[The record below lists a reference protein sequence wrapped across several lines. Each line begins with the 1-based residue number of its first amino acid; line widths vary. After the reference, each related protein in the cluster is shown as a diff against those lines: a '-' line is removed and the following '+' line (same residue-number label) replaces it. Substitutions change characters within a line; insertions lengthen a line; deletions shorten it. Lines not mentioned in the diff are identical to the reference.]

1 MPGPQEARFAAP
13 AQTGFSVTAA
23 TRDRDRSSAIDA
35 EDCGAAEC
43 DRWLPPRFSLASDHR
58 RAVRRKADHLT
69 AGRLSSYTEGSSYE
83 HDMPVENCECGVG
96 FAGAEPRKIW
106 LSTNQSTGIPSG
118 REPEAAKH
126 GCPITARHDGLTRGV
141 AEHLMTPL
149 AAEVRSRSRRGA
161 GTPPFRC
168 NQRRARF
175 AALWTAGD
183 ELSPFP

>member
-43 DRWLPPRFSLASDHR
+43 DRWLPPRFSLASDRR
-58 RAVRRKADHLT
+58 RAVRREADHLT

-106 LSTNQSTGIPSG
+106 LSTNQSPGISPG
-118 REPEAAKH
+118 REPEATEH
-126 GCPITARHDGLTRGV
+126 GCPIAARHDGITGGV
-141 AEHLMTPL
+141 AERLITPT
-149 AAEVRSRSRRGA
+149 AAEAEITGGEGRLPLFGIMD
-161 GTPPFRC
+161 THL
-168 NQRRARF
+168 Q
-175 AALWTAGD
+175 
-183 ELSPFP
+183 